1 MMMMIARVHQLIAL
15 LQEWNYVCK
24 EQYHTADILD
34 SLVKSAAIFKTSLKM
49 LCKCPY
55 IHII

>member
-1 MMMMIARVHQLIAL
+1 MMIARVHQLIAL